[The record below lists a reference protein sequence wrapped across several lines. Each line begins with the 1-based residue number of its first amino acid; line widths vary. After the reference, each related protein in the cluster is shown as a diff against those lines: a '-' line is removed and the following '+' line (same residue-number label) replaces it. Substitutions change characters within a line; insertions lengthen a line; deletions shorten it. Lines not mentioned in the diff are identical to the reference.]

1 MGSEARSTNTG
12 TVKQTA
18 LHSVDTQVSAADG
31 IGMVKKRLS
40 SLTWRFH
47 KDLSNEV
54 FDDGSKDEMEDCS
67 ICDLR
72 SLLVKIY

>member
-1 MGSEARSTNTG
+1 MGFEGRSTNIG
-12 TVKQTA
+12 TVKQTT
-18 LHSVDTQVSAADG
+18 LYSVDAQVSATDE

-47 KDLSNEV
+47 KDLSNEA
-54 FDDGSKDEMEDCS
+54 FDDGSKDEIEDCS

>member
-1 MGSEARSTNTG
+1 MGSEARSTNIG

-40 SLTWRFH
+40 SLT
-47 KDLSNEV
+47 
-54 FDDGSKDEMEDCS
+54 
-67 ICDLR
+67 
-72 SLLVKIY
+72 

>member
-1 MGSEARSTNTG
+1 MGFEGRSTNIG
-12 TVKQTA
+12 TVKQTT
-18 LHSVDTQVSAADG
+18 LYSVDAQVSATDE

-47 KDLSNEV
+47 KDLSNEA
-54 FDDGSKDEMEDCS
+54 FDDGSKDEIEDCS
-67 ICDLR
+67 ICGLR

>member
-1 MGSEARSTNTG
+1 MGFEGRSTNIG
-12 TVKQTA
+12 TVKQTT
-18 LHSVDTQVSAADG
+18 LYSVDAQVSAADE

-47 KDLSNEV
+47 KDLSNEA
-54 FDDGSKDEMEDCS
+54 FDDGSKDEIEDCS
-67 ICDLR
+67 ICGLR